1 MSSREIDFNKVI
13 YYDSEYCF
21 KGTTNQTQWKWAPA
35 TLRVQTMKVGSKPIK
50 CVDVWKEPNLWDEI
64 FDLLEQ
70 GYTLVA
76 HNCMTPDHEVL
87 TEAGWRRF
95 DELKGDEKVMQWD
108 PQTEKASL
116 VHYMPFSKD
125 YEGKM
130 YEWNTKR
137 HQGIYTPD
145 HRMYYRDTK
154 EWKVDTVQ
162 NIISKG
168 IHSKTIPSAAK
179 SFEPEDIL
187 DFSEREIQLIEAI
200 RADGSYNKGLVRFH
214 LKKSRK
220 IQRLLDILSDL
231 NISYSIYHYKTDNT
245 ISISLHTSEK
255 LHKLRNF
262 LGDNKSYNSN
272 VLKLSTENQNIL
284 LDEVGF
290 WDGSITNTC
299 TQIYSSK
306 KEDLDWISILAHLN
320 NRQLNVKVETIGRGF
335 STGNPNFKLYKG
347 YLTQYYNT
355 KLIYNPEEVDYKGKV
370 YCISVPSKAFF
381 VRRNEVIWITGN
393 CIADIRPDL
402 CPDRILKY
410 ILNGQVHD
418 TLYLE
423 RLTHG
428 MTDPIGES
436 SSDIDDD
443 EEEDSPLRT
452 NKSQPFALDRVI
464 YRHTGVIIK
473 KTYQNANNWL
483 KRDLSDKALE
493 YAANDVRYMET
504 IYKNQISKVNALGLW
519 EVVDLNHQL
528 LATSYL
534 TMKYGIPID
543 TKRLREHRTEVT
555 NKANELAQ
563 KLLLILPKVT
573 HSDSQLIDKYFDIF
587 WQKGKGLCG
596 LTNKSK
602 AAQIVKKRENHAIT
616 NACWRWVE
624 DNRDK
629 LVHEVNLN
637 SSQQK
642 LEAFQKLGYKI
653 EDTAE
658 ATIREYTSENEC
670 PVLESYLDWQKCN
683 SLLKKILE
691 KIDYSMYLRKDNT
704 IKSTFT
710 WVRALNGRSSA
721 KDMNCFSGDTEVLT
735 PNGWVSFKNLNS
747 NDLIAQYTP
756 DTKSIEFIKPLNYIQ
771 KEDTLLHISN
781 TQIDLKVTPDHRC
794 LLRSNFRGKEVTR
807 DILAK
812 DYPLTGYQHI
822 HSGIY
827 SGKGL
832 AETDD
837 FIRLLVTTQ
846 ADGSY
851 RAQSIEYSFTKERK
865 IKRLRDILDNI
876 KAAYTETVD
885 SQNRTRFYLTDINL
899 VYKIRE
905 LMPNKI
911 FKSWI
916 LDLNQEQLQLFCKE
930 SLLWDGCDLS
940 SRDKSRKSIGE
951 YCSTIKENSE
961 WVQIAWSLIG
971 HRALL
976 KEVDRRGIDV
986 KGSLSYR
993 VYITNTDYS
1002 HIDNRV
1008 MTDIGVSK
1016 TYCVSVPSS
1025 YIMIRSNGKVSISG
1039 QCQQV
1044 PRELKDLYGAPEGMV
1059 KVEYDY
1065 SAIEL
1070 MKMLNDYPVD
1080 ELVRLILDDKEDIH
1094 IYNAS
1099 KFFNRDYKKLLEQY
1113 RAGDKEAKLLRN
1125 AAKTVIYFLQYKS
1138 PVRPEDR
1145 FVTGVMMLI
1154 KIFNSDLGWDLKKE
1168 EAEHLILTGENIILP
1183 WTSEKLLIDGDIA
1196 RLAAE
1201 DGGLQSELLSHLKFN
1216 TKDIELAME
1225 EGIIYFT
1232 GAKGMYYEFDLLRD
1246 GIYTP
1251 EKSVYDENTGEWKVK
1266 KEYINSRSL
1275 YSCRLAGPIA
1285 IAAKSAVERIQ
1296 NELFNRFGP
1305 DKARLGLFVHDSI
1318 TCYCKPEIAA
1328 KVEEILCKYMLKE
1341 MYKVAGF
1348 SVLPVYI
1355 EGGVN
1360 EVERKVGY
1368 DGKEFSGI
1376 EGTTYVYE
1384 DTTEYL
1390 DPVIGDNGL
1399 ETV

>member
-1 MSSREIDFNKVI
+1 MKEVDFNKVI
-13 YYDSEYCF
+13 YYDSEFCF

-76 HNCMTPDHEVL
+76 HNCVTPDHEVL
-87 TEAGWRRF
+87 TDTGWKRL
-95 DELKGDEKVMQWD
+95 DKLKGDEKVMQWD
-108 PQTEKASL
+108 PTTEEASL
-116 VHYMPFSKD
+116 VDYIPFTKH

-130 YEWNTKR
+130 YSWNTKR
-137 HQGIYTPD
+137 HQGVYTPD
-145 HRMYYRDTK
+145 HRMYYRNNLVD
-154 EWKVDTVQ
+154 WKVDTVQ
-162 NIISKG
+162 NIVSKG
-168 IHSKTIPSAAK
+168 IHSKVIPSVAK
-179 SFEPEDIL
+179 KFIPSNIL
-187 DFSEREIQLIEAI
+187 HFTSREIQLIEAI

-214 LKKSRK
+214 LKKQRK
-220 IQRLLDILSDL
+220 VQRLLDILTDL
-231 NISYSIYHYKTDNT
+231 NLPYSINSYKSDNT
-245 ISISLHTSEK
+245 ISISIHTSEK
-255 LHKLRNF
+255 LQKLTGF
-262 LGDNKSYNSN
+262 LGESKSYSEK
-272 VLKLSTENQNIL
+272 VLKLSSENQQIL
-284 LDEVGF
+284 LDEVAF
-290 WDGSITNTC
+290 WDGSTTDTC
-299 TQIYSSK
+299 VQVYSSK
-306 KEDLDWISILAHLN
+306 KEDLDWIATLAHLN
-320 NRQLNVKVETIGRGF
+320 NRQLNIKCESVGRGF
-335 STGNPNFKLYKG
+335 SKGNLDFKLYKG
-347 YLTQYYNT
+347 NLTQYYNT
-355 KLIYNPEEVDYKGKV
+355 KLLYNPEELDYKGDV

-381 VRRNEVIWITGN
+381 IRRNGVTWITGN

-410 ILNGQVHD
+410 VLNGQVHD

-423 RLTHG
+423 RLTQG

-436 SSDIDDD
+436 SSDIDDG

-483 KRDLSDKALE
+483 KRDLSEKALE

-504 IYKNQISKVNALGLW
+504 IYKNQISKVNALDLW

-637 SSQQK
+637 SAQQK

-721 KDMNCFSGDTEVLT
+721 KDMNV
-735 PNGWVSFKNLNS
+735 
-747 NDLIAQYTP
+747 Q
-756 DTKSIEFIKPLNYIQ
+756 
-771 KEDTLLHISN
+771 
-781 TQIDLKVTPDHRC
+781 
-794 LLRSNFRGKEVTR
+794 
-807 DILAK
+807 
-812 DYPLTGYQHI
+812 
-822 HSGIY
+822 
-827 SGKGL
+827 
-832 AETDD
+832 
-837 FIRLLVTTQ
+837 
-846 ADGSY
+846 
-851 RAQSIEYSFTKERK
+851 
-865 IKRLRDILDNI
+865 
-876 KAAYTETVD
+876 
-885 SQNRTRFYLTDINL
+885 
-899 VYKIRE
+899 
-905 LMPNKI
+905 
-911 FKSWI
+911 
-916 LDLNQEQLQLFCKE
+916 QL
-930 SLLWDGCDLS
+930 
-940 SRDKSRKSIGE
+940 
-951 YCSTIKENSE
+951 
-961 WVQIAWSLIG
+961 
-971 HRALL
+971 
-976 KEVDRRGIDV
+976 
-986 KGSLSYR
+986 
-993 VYITNTDYS
+993 
-1002 HIDNRV
+1002 
-1008 MTDIGVSK
+1008 
-1016 TYCVSVPSS
+1016 
-1025 YIMIRSNGKVSISG
+1025 
-1039 QCQQV
+1039 

-1065 SAIEL
+1065 CLHPDTELLTPTGFKKILDIEEYDLVWQVNPQTLKGSFVNPKRVINQDYEGKFYWIGNQRGKLGVTESHTMLYGAQQEIRPQYRKICKSQEGFKEGEILFTSSRQEQTSNYSSEELMTACMLQADAYLTKYNSYVLQLSEPRKRDVARKLLGREGNISIRDDKKEVESWCGIKFESGLLKGKTFQLLSLGENQAEEFKNCLEFWDGTKDQGNTTRYFSCSKENIDEVQSFFVRSGYEANIKKCKLVSERHNQCYSLNIRKAKGIRLRPKTDIVEEYYKGKVGCVTVDEGFILVRYEGQTFITGNCAIEL

-1080 ELVRLILDDKEDIH
+1080 SLVRLILDDKEDIH

-1099 KFFNRDYKKLLEQY
+1099 KFFNKDYKELLEQY

-1201 DGGLQSELLSHLKFN
+1201 DGGLQSELLSYLKFN

-1225 EGIIYFT
+1225 EGIIYFK

-1251 EKSVYDENTGEWKVK
+1251 EKSVYDEGTGEWKVK
-1266 KEYINSRSL
+1266 KEYVNSRSL

-1296 NELFNRFGP
+1296 RELFNRFGP

-1328 KVEEILCKYMLKE
+1328 EVEEILCKYMLKE
-1341 MYKVAGF
+1341 MYEVAGF

-1355 EGGVN
+1355 EGSVN
-1360 EVERKVGY
+1360 GKNERKVGY

-1390 DPVIGDNGL
+1390 DPIIGDNGL

>member
-1 MSSREIDFNKVI
+1 MREIDFNKVI

-21 KGTTNQTQWKWAPA
+21 PGTTNQTQWKWASA
-35 TLRVQTMKVGSKPIK
+35 KLRVQTMRVGSKPLK
-50 CVDVWKEPNLWDEI
+50 CVDVWKEPHLWDEI

-70 GYTLVA
+70 GYILVA
-76 HNCMTPDHEVL
+76 HN
-87 TEAGWRRF
+87 A
-95 DELKGDEKVMQWD
+95 
-108 PQTEKASL
+108 
-116 VHYMPFSKD
+116 
-125 YEGKM
+125 
-130 YEWNTKR
+130 
-137 HQGIYTPD
+137 
-145 HRMYYRDTK
+145 
-154 EWKVDTVQ
+154 
-162 NIISKG
+162 
-168 IHSKTIPSAAK
+168 
-179 SFEPEDIL
+179 
-187 DFSEREIQLIEAI
+187 
-200 RADGSYNKGLVRFH
+200 
-214 LKKSRK
+214 
-220 IQRLLDILSDL
+220 
-231 NISYSIYHYKTDNT
+231 
-245 ISISLHTSEK
+245 
-255 LHKLRNF
+255 
-262 LGDNKSYNSN
+262 
-272 VLKLSTENQNIL
+272 
-284 LDEVGF
+284 
-290 WDGSITNTC
+290 
-299 TQIYSSK
+299 
-306 KEDLDWISILAHLN
+306 
-320 NRQLNVKVETIGRGF
+320 
-335 STGNPNFKLYKG
+335 
-347 YLTQYYNT
+347 
-355 KLIYNPEEVDYKGKV
+355 
-370 YCISVPSKAFF
+370 
-381 VRRNEVIWITGN
+381 
-393 CIADIRPDL
+393 IADIRPDL

-410 ILNGQVHD
+410 VLNGQVHD

-423 RLTHG
+423 RLTQG

-436 SSDIDDD
+436 SSDIDDE
-443 EEEDSPLRT
+443 EEEDSPLST

-483 KRDLSDKALE
+483 KRDLSEKALE
-493 YAANDVRYMET
+493 YAANDVRYMEV
-504 IYKNQISKVNALGLW
+504 IYKNQITKVNALDLW

-563 KLLLILPKVT
+563 KLLSILPKVT

-637 SSQQK
+637 SAQQK
-642 LEAFQKLGYKI
+642 LKAFQKLGYKI

-658 ATIREYTSENEC
+658 STIREYTSEYEC

-704 IKSTFT
+704 IKSTFA

-721 KDMNCFSGDTEVLT
+721 KDMNV
-735 PNGWVSFKNLNS
+735 
-747 NDLIAQYTP
+747 Q
-756 DTKSIEFIKPLNYIQ
+756 
-771 KEDTLLHISN
+771 
-781 TQIDLKVTPDHRC
+781 
-794 LLRSNFRGKEVTR
+794 
-807 DILAK
+807 
-812 DYPLTGYQHI
+812 
-822 HSGIY
+822 
-827 SGKGL
+827 
-832 AETDD
+832 
-837 FIRLLVTTQ
+837 
-846 ADGSY
+846 
-851 RAQSIEYSFTKERK
+851 
-865 IKRLRDILDNI
+865 
-876 KAAYTETVD
+876 
-885 SQNRTRFYLTDINL
+885 
-899 VYKIRE
+899 
-905 LMPNKI
+905 
-911 FKSWI
+911 
-916 LDLNQEQLQLFCKE
+916 QL
-930 SLLWDGCDLS
+930 
-940 SRDKSRKSIGE
+940 
-951 YCSTIKENSE
+951 
-961 WVQIAWSLIG
+961 
-971 HRALL
+971 
-976 KEVDRRGIDV
+976 
-986 KGSLSYR
+986 
-993 VYITNTDYS
+993 
-1002 HIDNRV
+1002 
-1008 MTDIGVSK
+1008 
-1016 TYCVSVPSS
+1016 
-1025 YIMIRSNGKVSISG
+1025 
-1039 QCQQV
+1039 

-1070 MKMLNDYPVD
+1070 IKMLNDYPVD
-1080 ELVRLILDDKEDIH
+1080 SLVRLILDDREDIH

-1099 KFFNRDYKKLLEQY
+1099 KFFNKDYKELLKLY
-1113 RAGDKEAKLLRN
+1113 RAGDKEAKLLRD

-1201 DGGLQSELLSHLKFN
+1201 DGGLQSELLSHLKYN
-1216 TKDIELAME
+1216 PKDIELAME
-1225 EGIIYFT
+1225 EGIIYFK

-1251 EKSVYDENTGEWKVK
+1251 EKSVYDEDTGVWKVK

-1296 NELFNRFGP
+1296 RELFNRFGP

-1328 KVEEILCKYMLKE
+1328 EVEEILCKYMLKE
-1341 MYKVAGF
+1341 MYEVAGF

-1355 EGGVN
+1355 EGSVN
-1360 EVERKVGY
+1360 GKNERKVGY
-1368 DGKEFSGI
+1368 DGKKFSGI
-1376 EGTTYVYE
+1376 EGTTYVVE